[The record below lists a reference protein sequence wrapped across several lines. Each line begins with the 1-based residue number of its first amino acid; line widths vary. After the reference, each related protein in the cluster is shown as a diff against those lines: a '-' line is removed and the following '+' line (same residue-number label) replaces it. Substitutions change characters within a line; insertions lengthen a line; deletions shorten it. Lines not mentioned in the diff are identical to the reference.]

1 MLEPPRDA
9 GEELFR
15 EIRLK
20 LGVGA
25 EVGAG
30 RVGFVRGGEAREPL
44 RPGDDVERVVRG
56 AEYPVV
62 PWHAVLTRVS
72 AVDPRGALPLDDLV
86 ALAAERSA
94 NRQVHR
100 RREPQLE
107 RLGRV
112 DCGHDLLAHELSGEE
127 RGLRSEERRVGKECR
142 SRWSPYH

>member
-30 RVGFVRGGEAREPL
+30 RVGLVRGGEAGKHL
-44 RPGDDVERVVRG
+44 RAGDRGIVVRR
-56 AEYPVV
+56 AEYSVV
-62 PWHAVLTRVS
+62 ADAVLRQVS
-72 AVDPRGALPLDDLV
+72 AVDPRGALALDDPV

-94 NRQVHR
+94 DREVHR
-100 RREPQLE
+100 RRQPQLE
-107 RLGRV
+107 RLG
-112 DCGHDLLAHELSGEE
+112 
-127 RGLRSEERRVGKECR
+127 
-142 SRWSPYH
+142 

>member
-25 EVGAG
+25 EVGAS
-30 RVGFVRGGEAREPL
+30 RVGFVRGGEAREHL

-86 ALAAERSA
+86 ALAPERGSTG
-94 NRQVHR
+94 RVHLR
-100 RREPQLE
+100 RGPSIA
-107 RLGRV
+107 RLGR
-112 DCGHDLLAHELSGEE
+112 
-127 RGLRSEERRVGKECR
+127 
-142 SRWSPYH
+142 